1 MTTRQL
7 AADLDP
13 IAPLSS
19 ATPESATPDLA
30 TPDLGRSVARTHG
43 SSAVELEL
51 LPIDVSGLT
60 AWESVWR
67 ELECRTTNDSVYTS
81 YDWLRAWVE
90 VYKPRKLMLA
100 HVVEPDDGSTASLG
114 LIEVDRIGGW
124 RFAGGLV
131 SPRRAPLC
139 AAGRREAVWKALA
152 TWLHAH
158 PRAWSTIEACEV
170 GEAAQEIPGARLEA
184 RITPCLTLP
193 DSFDD
198 HLASLSAKQRH
209 EVRRRLRRTQEA
221 GVEVHRVP
229 SEAVESALADL
240 LRLHHRRADVKGMN
254 TNLDGRLVQMLRE
267 ISTSNSIEL
276 YVFEVLSKG
285 ERVGVSVE
293 LAYGGVSYPYVLG
306 WEPQTSNLAP
316 GILLALNAITAS
328 LQEGLRAIDLGP
340 GDQDYKLALGFRP
353 ESRLVLEATNPSP
366 WGHALRA
373 AGTTYARFR
382 ARSAGL
388 ATSR

>member
-1 MTTRQL
+1 VTSRQL
-7 AADLDP
+7 TADLNP
-13 IAPLSS
+13 IALPSSVPLSS
-19 ATPESATPDLA
+19 ATLE
-30 TPDLGRSVARTHG
+30 LGRPIAPTHG
-43 SSAVELEL
+43 PSAVKLEL
-51 LPIDVSGLT
+51 LPIDLSGLT
-60 AWESVWR
+60 AWERAWR
-67 ELECRTTNDSVYTS
+67 ELECRAINDSVYTS

-90 VYKPRKLMLA
+90 VYKPRKLLLA
-100 HVVEPDDGSTASLG
+100 HAIEPGDGSTVSLG

-152 TWLHAH
+152 TWLHAR
-158 PRAWSTIEACEV
+158 PRVWSTIEACEV
-170 GEAAQEIPGARLEA
+170 GEAASEIPGAHLET

-193 DSFDD
+193 SSFED

-229 SEAVESALADL
+229 DEAVEGALADL
-240 LRLHHRRADVKGMN
+240 LRLHHRRADVKGMS
-254 TNLDGRLVQMLRE
+254 TNLDGRLVQMLKE
-267 ISTSNSIEL
+267 VSTSSSIEL
-276 YVFEVLSKG
+276 HIFEVLSKE
-285 ERVGVSVE
+285 ERVGVSVD

-340 GDQDYKLALGFRP
+340 GDQNYKLALGFVP
-353 ESRLVLEATNPSP
+353 EGRFVLEATNPSP

-373 AGTTYARFR
+373 AGTTYASLRS
-382 ARSAGL
+382 RSARL